1 MNLTL
6 IKYAVILTTTFAA
19 GFGTAWQWQAITIA
33 NIQLEHKDERI
44 ASQRAA
50 RVQAERRVATQ
61 RAAELQAQSRM
72 ERLAAVVD
80 SNRTELERLH
90 DAAAAALR
98 AHSDTLEACTAHA
111 ATQGGLLDRCAAR
124 LVDVSAA
131 ADGHVSDIKT
141 LNESWPK

>member
-6 IKYAVILTTTFAA
+6 IKYAAALAIPFAA
-19 GFGTAWQWQAITIA
+19 GFGTAWQWRAITIA

-72 ERLAAVVD
+72 ERLAVVVD

-90 DAAAAALR
+90 DVSDAARRAAA
-98 AHSDTLEACTAHA
+98 SSLEACTAHA
-111 ATQGGLLDRCAAR
+111 ATQGGLLDHCAAR

-141 LNESWPK
+141 LNESWPD

>member
-1 MNLTL
+1 MNLAL
-6 IKYAVILTTTFAA
+6 IKYAAILAVPFAA
-19 GFGTAWQWQAITIA
+19 GFGAAWTLQELTIT

-44 ASQRAA
+44 TRDRAA

-72 ERLAAVVD
+72 ERLTVVVD

-111 ATQGGLLDRCAAR
+111 ATQGGLLDHCAAR
-124 LVDVSAA
+124 LVDVAA
-131 ADGHVSDIKT
+131 SADGHVSDIKT
-141 LNESWPK
+141 LNESWPD